1 MRMAEKYKKKALEL
15 VERTEKTLLEI
26 KNRAKKHE
34 EDEKKAREDN
44 DYAKERILRICTC
57 DITLINAQCTCHY
70 CMEDPYG
77 PHTCYGCGTC
87 YSYIEDLDER
97 LIKTNRAA
105 LYASD
110 KEGIVMSPYKSA
122 YERLVKSTP
131 TSTPESQRIY
141 STSSPNT
148 LPDIDDSLLS
158 KSMLASSLTDL
169 LNVSSIEDIL
179 NRTILLNDSIEE
191 KENAI
196 EEEENVVGNKKIA
209 SCDDVTLED
218 ATESVAEKA
227 HEVTNT
233 VHVEGQSTT
242 MAGNAQELDTE
253 TAPGKK
259 SDEADA
265 VAIHVDESTIIIIII
280 PCERCKT
287 QVQDAEHNKEE
298 NKKPTESK

>member
-148 LPDIDDSLLS
+148 LTDVDDSLLS
-158 KSMLASSLTDL
+158 RSMLASSLTDL
-169 LNVSSIEDIL
+169 PNISSIEDAL
-179 NRTILLNDSIEE
+179 NTTIQLDDSVE
-191 KENAI
+191 
-196 EEEENVVGNKKIA
+196 EEEENPIENKKNTSHDDVTPEEEENKKNA
-209 SCDDVTLED
+209 SCDDVTSED
-218 ATESVAEKA
+218 TTEPVAEKCMKRRM
-227 HEVTNT
+227 
-233 VHVEGQSTT
+233 QC
-242 MAGNAQELDTE
+242 M
-253 TAPGKK
+253 
-259 SDEADA
+259 
-265 VAIHVDESTIIIIII
+265 
-280 PCERCKT
+280 
-287 QVQDAEHNKEE
+287 
-298 NKKPTESK
+298 

>member
-1 MRMAEKYKKKALEL
+1 MDEKNRLLELLEKEENEEYEREKQKEEQKRIQDAENERKKLKKMIEGSEIKMRMAEKYKKKALEL

-122 YERLVKSTP
+122 YERLVKSTA
-131 TSTPESQRIY
+131 TTPASQRIY

-169 LNVSSIEDIL
+169 LNISSVEDIL
-179 NRTILLNDSIEE
+179 NRTIQLDDSIEE

-209 SCDDVTLED
+209 SCDDVTLE
-218 ATESVAEKA
+218 EENV
-227 HEVTNT
+227 V
-233 VHVEGQSTT
+233 
-242 MAGNAQELDTE
+242 
-253 TAPGKK
+253 
-259 SDEADA
+259 
-265 VAIHVDESTIIIIII
+265 
-280 PCERCKT
+280 
-287 QVQDAEHNKEE
+287 E
-298 NKKPTESK
+298 NKKIASSV